1 MNRGFRFV
9 VAQNTVRPH
18 IIAHTIMPLAWGDT
32 MVYVAAYSSAAF
44 SSILAGTLDSP
55 GLLPAGFAGGRAN
68 RDVMSLMVSDREG
81 HALFADHGVHRWSAR
96 HALTRACH

>member
-44 SSILAGTLDSP
+44 QQHS
-55 GLLPAGFAGGRAN
+55 R
-68 RDVMSLMVSDREG
+68 RY
-81 HALFADHGVHRWSAR
+81 AR
-96 HALTRACH
+96 